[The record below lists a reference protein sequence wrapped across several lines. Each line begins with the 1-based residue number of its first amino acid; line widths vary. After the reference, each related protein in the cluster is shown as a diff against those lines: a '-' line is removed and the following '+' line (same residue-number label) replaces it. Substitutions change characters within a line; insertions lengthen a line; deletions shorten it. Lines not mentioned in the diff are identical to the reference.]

1 MDTGDDTVV
10 LPPPAPSATKKA
22 PMKRE
27 DIDYMLKWKPS
38 LGRKQSLSRTR
49 RAAVKKSVSPED
61 ETAEAPRSTIK
72 TTSTSSSVSVHEEDS
87 SDSDTGGSSRVSPFA
102 ELVGER
108 NAVSVD
114 GATYAKLALVG
125 RGGSSKVFR
134 VLSSDGRVLALK
146 SIRLRGQEIDH
157 SFAGYA
163 NEITLLRRLA
173 GKPGIVRLFAADLQQ
188 DDR

>member
-1 MDTGDDTVV
+1 
-10 LPPPAPSATKKA
+10 
-22 PMKRE
+22 MKRE

-38 LGRKQSLSRTR
+38 LGRKQPPVTTR

-61 ETAEAPRSTIK
+61 ETAEGRAVRSRPRRPRRPSRYTRSI
-72 TTSTSSSVSVHEEDS
+72 S
-87 SDSDTGGSSRVSPFA
+87 SDSDTGGSSGVSPFA

-134 VLSSDGRVLALK
+134 VLSSDGSVLALK
-146 SIRLRGQEIDH
+146 RIRLTRPG
-157 SFAGYA
+157 
-163 NEITLLRRLA
+163 NRPLLRRLCERNHTIEEA
-173 GKPGIVRLFAADLQQ
+173 SRKTRNSKTLRGRRPAKYR
-188 DDR
+188 